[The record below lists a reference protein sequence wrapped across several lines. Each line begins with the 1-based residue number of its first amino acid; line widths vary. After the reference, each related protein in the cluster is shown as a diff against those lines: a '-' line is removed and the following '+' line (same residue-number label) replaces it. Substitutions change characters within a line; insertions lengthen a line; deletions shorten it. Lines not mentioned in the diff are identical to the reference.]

1 MATEEEF
8 KKQTIIRSIDV
19 DVNKLMMLSYDPL
32 KNTIQSIIDALKDTR
47 NTTSFLKDQIILLIE
62 Q

>member
-32 KNTIQSIIDALKDTR
+32 KNTI
-47 NTTSFLKDQIILLIE
+47 
-62 Q
+62 